1 MFKLVMLSFLA
12 VLGLEKTSKE
22 SPKPSH
28 QQKDKFFTA
37 SEKSTINIS
46 GKEYETLLLIENF
59 KKKQ

>member
-12 VLGLEKTSKE
+12 VFGIEKVSKE
-22 SPKPSH
+22 PPKPNR
-28 QQKDKFFTA
+28 QQEQRFFIT
-37 SEKSTINIS
+37 SEKNIINIS